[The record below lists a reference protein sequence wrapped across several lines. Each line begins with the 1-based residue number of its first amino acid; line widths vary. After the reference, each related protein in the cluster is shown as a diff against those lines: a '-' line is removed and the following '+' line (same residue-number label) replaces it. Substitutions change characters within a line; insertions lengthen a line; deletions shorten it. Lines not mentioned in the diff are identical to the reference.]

1 MSPSLPSSGQVKGSL
16 TGKVVS
22 WLQGLPDGQRSKVV
36 LSFRL
41 LSMRCRVGATT
52 RAGTSV
58 DPKLRKRCDECGFL
72 AVVRLQWITRGG
84 VAELPCPSCG
94 VRMRVNA
101 WSGLYERHQPQG
113 LTDDELEAERAN
125 DPLYLRDLRGL
136 S

>member
-58 DPKLRKRCDECGFL
+58 DLKLRKRCDECGFL
-72 AVVRLQWITRGG
+72 AVVRLQWISPGG
-84 VAELPCPSCG
+84 FAELPCPSCG
-94 VRMRVNA
+94 VRMTVAGGAACTGCVNREGYPRK
-101 WSGLYERHQPQG
+101 SSRRSVP
-113 LTDDELEAERAN
+113 
-125 DPLYLRDLRGL
+125 PYLRDVRRL